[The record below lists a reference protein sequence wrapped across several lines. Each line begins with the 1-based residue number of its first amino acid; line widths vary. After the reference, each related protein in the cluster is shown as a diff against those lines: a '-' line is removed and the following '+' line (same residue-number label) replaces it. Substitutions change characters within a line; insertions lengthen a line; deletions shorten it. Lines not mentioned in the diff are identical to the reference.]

1 MPAENWVKM
10 TYFIEGSSMIN
21 ETIYKANSNTLGKCL
36 FEVNNNDDRITSRRC
51 SSVIIVDIEQIF
63 THRPGKQYI
72 FKVSCY
78 GNIEPMREIVQL
90 THKLSLLYVRGT
102 FNF

>member
-1 MPAENWVKM
+1 
-10 TYFIEGSSMIN
+10 MIN
-21 ETIYKANSNTLGKCL
+21 ETIYRTNSYTLGKYL

-63 THRPGKQYI
+63 THRAGKQYI
-72 FKVSCY
+72 FKVSSY
-78 GNIEPMREIVQL
+78 GNIELMREIVQL
-90 THKLSLLYVRGT
+90 THKLSLFYIRGT